1 MRINGLILF
10 CFFLN
15 INLYTQQNTIFHN
28 FIETSYFNN
37 PSISSPLKKEIF
49 TVYRNHWTGF
59 SGAPKS
65 FLFAY
70 QAPIFLNTNTKTY
83 SSVGGYLQS
92 DLIGAFKSN
101 SLNFSYS
108 YSLILNDRL
117 RCSLGS
123 FLGFQQVSLD
133 ITDFNAHHSNDP
145 IIDVS
150 NTAILYPDF
159 SFGIL
164 FHNNTNFFGISIKNI
179 IESNWSNLIL
189 SQNSQNESSFI
200 LTAGKK
206 MNFSNFSF
214 SPNFLINYIKGTNTL
229 FLLGIDIDSQDKIG
243 IGFIFKN
250 SQALISRFK
259 INLNNNFKIIYGYE
273 FRYSPLAINTT
284 NSHEFL
290 ITYHTSIFEK
300 FKRTSLISYF

>member
-1 MRINGLILF
+1 MRIFGLILF
-10 CFFLN
+10 CFFFN
-15 INLYTQQNTIFHN
+15 WHLYTQQYTIFHN
-28 FIETSYFNN
+28 FIETSYYNN

-65 FLFAY
+65 FLFAS
-70 QAPIFLNTNTKTY
+70 QIPIFLNTNTKTY

-92 DLIGAFKSN
+92 DLVGAFKSN
-101 SLNFSYS
+101 TLNFSYS
-108 YSLILNDRL
+108 YSFLVSDRL

-133 ITDFNAHHSNDP
+133 VTDFNAHHSNDP
-145 IIDVS
+145 IIDAS
-150 NTAILYPDF
+150 NIAILYPDF

-164 FHNNTNFFGISIKNI
+164 FHNNFNFFGISYKNI
-179 IESNWSNLIL
+179 FKSNWRNLIL
-189 SQNSQNESSFI
+189 SENSQNESSLI
-200 LTAGKK
+200 MTAGKK
-206 MNFSNFSF
+206 MKFSNFSF
-214 SPNFLINYIKGTNTL
+214 SPNFLINYSKGSNTL
-229 FLLGIDIDSQDKIG
+229 FLLGLDLDYQDKIG
-243 IGFIFKN
+243 IGFISKN

-259 INLNNNFKIIYGYE
+259 INFSNNFKIIYGYE
-273 FRYSPLAINTT
+273 FRYSSIVINTT

-290 ITYHTSIFEK
+290 ISYHTSIVEK